1 MSFKCNFRSHTIFR
15 HTSVS
20 VNPMLIILDRVP
32 RFDHGRFLLS
42 SMLAC
47 LGVPL
52 LLLWL
57 LAYAFV
63 HLHLAFEAMPFPE
76 GMSAVTDSALHVR

>member
-1 MSFKCNFRSHTIFR
+1 MFRDK
-15 HTSVS
+15 SVS
-20 VNPMLIILDRVP
+20 VNPKLIILDRVL
-32 RFDHGRFLLS
+32 RIDHGRFLLS

-63 HLHLAFEAMPFPE
+63 HLHLALEAVPFPD
-76 GMSAVTDSALHVR
+76 GMSAATYSALHIR

>member
-1 MSFKCNFRSHTIFR
+1 MFCDK
-15 HTSVS
+15 SVS
-20 VNPMLIILDRVP
+20 VNSNRDRY
-32 RFDHGRFLLS
+32 LLS

-47 LGVPL
+47 PGVPL

-63 HLHLAFEAMPFPE
+63 HLHLAFEAVPFPD
-76 GMSAVTDSALHVR
+76 GMSAATYSALHIR

>member
-1 MSFKCNFRSHTIFR
+1 MVRDE
-15 HTSVS
+15 SVS

-57 LAYAFV
+57 FACALV
-63 HLHLAFEAMPFPE
+63 HLHLAFEAVPFPD
-76 GMSAVTDSALHVR
+76 GMSAATCSALHIR